1 MAENSYELNS
11 PPRPDPPAPVSW
23 PLVERRRAHTDPPP
37 DGVERRSRDVA
48 DSPGGVATINATPL
62 WPFRAAAYA
71 AAVARAAS
79 ERSFDNWKV
88 WMCAAVLG
96 VYTGAVC
103 VRPIAYRDDQRIRA
117 RVGAEQAVVTAAVLV
132 TGSWASPFALCL
144 IPTGMLAAF
153 AAGAVFS
160 LELSGA
166 AVAVLSVQHISGAGP
181 SNGLRDSALWM
192 GLLFLVAFTSG
203 LAHRAALD
211 GARQQQLALD
221 RVHRLAEANSLLFSL
236 TRVAQTLPATLD
248 LDEVLDSTVGR
259 VRSLMDY
266 DSLAVFLYN
275 AADDEFEPIR
285 LQGASDISPLAASR
299 LGSGLTEAI
308 ASPRTVRVDTL
319 AASAGV
325 ALTSRSGLYASL
337 RARGSLVGL
346 IAVESDRPNGFGAQ
360 QAEILHGLAEPFGIA
375 IDNARMFR
383 QIRVMAADEERS
395 RIARDLHDRV
405 GSSLAMIGFE
415 VDRASTVAAQGQP
428 VGPLLGELR
437 EQVSAVVVEVR
448 DTLSD
453 LRAEVSEE
461 RDLATVTADFLR
473 RFRERTGIAVEF
485 DALVEGRLPVPHERE
500 LWQILRESMVNVE
513 RHAQATVAT
522 VVLREAANSALL
534 IITDNGVGVDA
545 TQARADSYGM
555 VGMRERAGNI
565 GASLSVGP
573 SPGGGAEVRLVL
585 QLGADGEG
593 GNR

>member
-1 MAENSYELNS
+1 VAENSVELNS
-11 PPRPDPPAPVSW
+11 LSRPDPPAPVGW

-37 DGVERRSRDVA
+37 DGVERRAVDEAHST
-48 DSPGGVATINATPL
+48 GGVPTISATPL

-71 AAVARAAS
+71 AAVARAAT
-79 ERSFDNWKV
+79 ERSFDNWTM
-88 WMCAAVLG
+88 WMCAAVIG
-96 VYTGAVC
+96 AYTGALC
-103 VRPIAYRDDQRIRA
+103 VRPIAYRDDQRVRA
-117 RVGAEQAVVTAAVLV
+117 RIGAEQAVITAAVLV
-132 TGSWASPFALCL
+132 TGAWASPFALCL

-160 LELSGA
+160 LQLSGA
-166 AVAVLSVQHISGAGP
+166 AVAVLSVQHISDVGAAD
-181 SNGLRDSALWM
+181 GLRDSGLWM

-236 TRVAQTLPATLD
+236 TRIAQTLPATLD

-266 DSLAVFLYN
+266 DSLAVFLFN
-275 AADDEFEPIR
+275 HADDEFEPIR
-285 LQGASDISPLAASR
+285 LQGTSDFGPLAASS
-299 LGSGLTEAI
+299 LGAGLTAAV

-319 AASAGV
+319 ALSTGV
-325 ALTSRSGLYASL
+325 AATSRSGLYASL

-346 IAVESDRPNGFGAQ
+346 IAVESGRTNGFSAQ

-415 VDRASTVAAQGQP
+415 VDRATTVAAQGKP
-428 VGPLLGELR
+428 VEPILGELR
-437 EQVSAVVVEVR
+437 EQVRAVVVEVR

-461 RDLATVTADFLR
+461 RDLATVAADFLR

-485 DALVEGRLPVPHERE
+485 DVLVEGRLSVPHERE

-513 RHAQATVAT
+513 RHAQASTAR
-522 VVLREAANSALL
+522 VVLREAADSALL
-534 IITDNGVGVDA
+534 VIADNGVGVDT

-565 GASLSVGP
+565 GASFTVGP
-573 SPGGGAEVRLVL
+573 LLGGGTEVRVAL
-585 QLGADGEG
+585 QLGSDHEG
-593 GNR
+593 DSR